1 MASPQTSVRPSGK
14 RIFDCFIFYNE
25 VELLKLRLHELFE
38 HVDYF
43 VICEANR
50 TFRGDA
56 KPLTFN
62 DNKEMFGEFLDKIR
76 VVVVDDMPSAASAW
90 DREFHQRQALRRA
103 LTDVGQNDIVMISDA
118 DEIIRA
124 STVDYLRR
132 HDGYFMLDMPMYQ
145 FHFNMRALD
154 RGWVKPFA
162 YTWSMDADVGDYNA
176 VRQREL
182 ATFRRFAGRHHRIID
197 AGWHFTFLGG
207 AERIRQKLSA
217 YSHDEN
223 WQQQMLQP
231 GEAERQMILL
241 QDVGAGRFL
250 EFCAVDGT
258 FPQYLQENL
267 RQFEELGLIKDALS
281 RIPELAGELGN
292 ATRRA
297 AEAEARVRYLSA
309 ELERARSL
317 HGVSTNLALDKP
329 ATQSS
334 VSGWSHGTTR
344 DDDASGATNG
354 SLREPGHYGFHTEWE
369 LNPWWQVDLGQPF
382 IIDEI
387 RLHNRQGST
396 AYRLRHFT
404 LLGSDDGVTWHEF
417 HRKTDDAVFDGLP
430 CVVHPAPGVQA
441 RFIRVRLDGEDFLHF
456 DQCLVY
462 GRTLADGPM
471 SP

>member
-1 MASPQTSVRPSGK
+1 MIIPQTLMPPSGK

-25 VELLKLRLHELFE
+25 LELLRLRLHELYA
-38 HVDYF
+38 HVDCF
-43 VICEANR
+43 VICEAN
-50 TFRGDA
+50 TTHKGDS
-56 KPLTFN
+56 KPLVFSN
-62 DNKEMFGEFLDKIR
+62 NKEIFREFLDKIR
-76 VVVVDDMPSAASAW
+76 VVVVDDMPASASAW
-90 DREFHQRQALRRA
+90 ERESRQRQAIRRA
-103 LTDVGQNDIVMISDA
+103 LPDLGESDIVMISDA
-118 DEIIRA
+118 DEVIRA

-162 YTWSMDADVGDYNA
+162 YTWSMDAEVGDYSA
-176 VRQREL
+176 VRQHEL
-182 ATFRRFAGRHHRIID
+182 ATFRRFVGRHHRIND

-217 YSHDEN
+217 YAHDEN

-231 GEAERQMILL
+231 GVAERQMVLL
-241 QDVGAGRFL
+241 QDVGGGRFL
-250 EFCAVDGT
+250 EFCAVDET
-258 FPQYLQENL
+258 FPQYIRENL
-267 RQFEELGLIKDALS
+267 RQFEELGLIKTALS

-297 AEAEARVRYLSA
+297 TEAEARVRYLSA
-309 ELERARSL
+309 ELERAISL
-317 HGVSTNLALDKP
+317 HHIPTNLALDRP

-334 VSGWSHGTTR
+334 VCGWSHGATR
-344 DDDASGATNG
+344 EDDAGGATNG
-354 SLREPGHYGFHTEWE
+354 NLREPDHYGFHTEWE

-396 AYRLRHFT
+396 AFRLRHFT
-404 LLGSDDGVTWHEF
+404 LLGSDDGVSWHEF
-417 HRKTDDAVFDGLP
+417 YRKTDDAVFDALP
-430 CVVHPAPGVQA
+430 YVVHPAPGVQA
-441 RFIRVRLDGEDFLHF
+441 RFIRLRLDGEDFLHF

-462 GRTLADGPM
+462 GRALDEAPV